1 MWSEF
6 FLSASLVVFRFIS
19 WCAYPTVLH
28 PVILM
33 LWMALPYFI
42 WYLWGENSCI
52 WITPRFSFSRTRAFP
67 GLLWAYDGHRHGLS
81 LSWFY
86 GPRGDIFIHF
96 LNTVCFFLVA
106 FWLMF
111 ESCPR
116 PLPAILPQMTVL
128 HCTLISRGSQVLNTY
143 CFH

>member
-19 WCAYPTVLH
+19 WCAYPAVLH

-67 GLLWAYDGHRHGLS
+67 GLLWAYDDHRHGLS